1 MSEEKSL
8 MRLIFSVKAKDPKQL
23 TDLVLYLEKNGF
35 KEVDNSSHEIFESIY
50 ASKKYMDTRSVFDIV
65 EPKDEKSDLKLF
77 KKLCKKWCEKNNAE
91 LEWVKY
97 IQKDIGLCFP
107 EDRKK
112 DLEEERA
119 KSIPDPA
126 KKRKNAIAWYI
137 RGSRA
142 KDDMILVIPEKYFGT
157 HGLPSI
163 TEWEPDENTGD
174 YLEQLENEEYFPDV
188 FHVDIWCGSVFM
200 NISDEYKISEFIFS
214 ELC

>member
-1 MSEEKSL
+1 
-8 MRLIFSVKAKDPKQL
+8 
-23 TDLVLYLEKNGF
+23 
-35 KEVDNSSHEIFESIY
+35 
-50 ASKKYMDTRSVFDIV
+50 
-65 EPKDEKSDLKLF
+65 LKLF

-157 HGLPSI
+157 DPPGERALPRLVLFFRPP
-163 TEWEPDENTGD
+163 E
-174 YLEQLENEEYFPDV
+174 YLFYKEY
-188 FHVDIWCGSVFM
+188 
-200 NISDEYKISEFIFS
+200 
-214 ELC
+214 